1 MTVPEPAPLD
11 PATLPFPE
19 NVVAEI
25 TNTFRNQG
33 LIDFDAVVARPL
45 RTTDPNVTLGVF
57 AVDWMPD
64 NDSAEIGKKHGP
76 TLTTYVFAI
85 QGLVKHG
92 DEQSGMRLHSIL
104 AKNIRS
110 MLDRDPGLRVR
121 LGQLS
126 EASLGVAERAQ
137 RWGVRGQR
145 FANNEV
151 GGGFIYL
158 STTEF
163 YLQTEAL

>member
-1 MTVPEPAPLD
+1 MTAPAAD
-11 PATLPFPE
+11 PADLPFPE
-19 NVVAEI
+19 NVVQELI
-25 TNTFRNQG
+25 NTFQDQA
-33 LIDFDAVVARPL
+33 LFPYDAVVARPL
-45 RTTDPNVTLGVF
+45 RTTDPAVTLGVF

-64 NDSAEIGKKHGP
+64 ERSAEIGKRHGP
-76 TLTTYVFAI
+76 TLTSYVFAI
-85 QGLVKHG
+85 QGLIKHG
-92 DEQSGMRLHSIL
+92 DEQAGIRMHSIL

-110 MLDRDPGLRVR
+110 MLDRDQGLHVR